1 MIRDC
6 VLKKSH
12 TFIWEEEGK
21 GDRDN
26 DEEKPGIMRETEES
40 RILGQTLKNRKCH
53 KNSCFICLKHVTQE
67 MVEEVGKREK

>member
-1 MIRDC
+1 M
-6 VLKKSH
+6 
-12 TFIWEEEGK
+12 FIWEEEGK
-21 GDRDN
+21 VDRDN
-26 DEEKPGIMRETEES
+26 GEEKPGIMQEMEES